1 MTLPAFYASV
11 KAFAKFHGGKDDVP
25 PPSADDWYAL
35 VHDSASHTVH

>member
-11 KAFAKFHGGKDDVP
+11 KAFTKFHGGKDEVQ

-35 VHDSASHTVH
+35 VYDEASARLH